1 MKKLSQRELL
11 DEGIFM
17 NAVRSAGRALKSV
30 YSPVFEPIAPVAKGI
45 WNIGN
50 RPARVLKQYLSENT
64 DIRLIKVDEIKKVA
78 GDKREKGYGRYFGPE
93 IYQIFF
99 TGQQYNKNEGIYE
112 AVASTLPPPSQLRST
127 YTPPPPV
134 PAALY
139 SSHSPSSPS
148 QAQAQVPTQVTQSA
162 TAGPK
167 KFRADI
173 SEIKGN
179 YKVIAIYEVNDKG
192 TVVNTYKSP
201 KQNKKKK
208 QKQKQKNK
216 KTP

>member
-50 RPARVLKQYLSENT
+50 RPTRVLKQYLSENT
-64 DIRLIKVDEIKKVA
+64 DIRLVKVNEIKKVT

-99 TGQQYNKNEGIYE
+99 TGQQYNKSRGIYE
-112 AVASTLPPPSQLRST
+112 AVASTLPPPTHPTPT
-127 YTPPPPV
+127 YTPPPAASYL
-134 PAALY
+134 PAPKAPAPAK
-139 SSHSPSSPS
+139 SEES
-148 QAQAQVPTQVTQSA
+148 T
-162 TAGPK
+162 PK

-179 YKVIAIYEVNDKG
+179 YKVIAIYEVDEKG
-192 TVVNTYKSP
+192 KVINTYKSP
-201 KQNKKKK
+201 KTNKSN
-208 QKQKQKNK
+208 KNK
-216 KTP
+216 TP